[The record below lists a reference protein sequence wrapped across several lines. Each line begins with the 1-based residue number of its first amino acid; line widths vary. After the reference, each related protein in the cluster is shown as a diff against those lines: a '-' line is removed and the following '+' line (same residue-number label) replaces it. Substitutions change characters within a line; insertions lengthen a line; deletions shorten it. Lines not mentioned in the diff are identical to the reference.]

1 MRRIDWKRVFQS
13 GVMQLFG
20 ATYIMW
26 IERLMAGISHQHV
39 LSYNPVFVYTMC
51 KMQIY
56 VCIRICI
63 WKKYI
68 TWLLSKMVHKLS
80 RSSLLDYYDTAGVRN
95 SLI

>member
-1 MRRIDWKRVFQS
+1 MRKV
-13 GVMQLFG
+13 
-20 ATYIMW
+20 
-26 IERLMAGISHQHV
+26 IS
-39 LSYNPVFVYTMC
+39 NICPVFVYTMC

-80 RSSLLDYYDTAGVRN
+80 RSSLLDYYDTAGVIN

>member
-39 LSYNPVFVYTMC
+39 LSYNPNISLFLFNFTMYT
-51 KMQIY
+51 QNAGNP
-56 VCIRICI
+56 
-63 WKKYI
+63 
-68 TWLLSKMVHKLS
+68 
-80 RSSLLDYYDTAGVRN
+80 LDYLHYSIRN
-95 SLI
+95 FLFSLTPFPGSFSPLS